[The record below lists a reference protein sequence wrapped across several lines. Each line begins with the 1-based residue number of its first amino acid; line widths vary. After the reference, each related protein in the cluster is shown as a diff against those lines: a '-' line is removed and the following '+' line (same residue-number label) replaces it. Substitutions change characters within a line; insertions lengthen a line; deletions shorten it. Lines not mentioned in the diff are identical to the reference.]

1 MRHIRMSVIA
11 GAIITI
17 LAGIWL
23 FLFPLSSLGTV
34 VHMLGL
40 AVLLYGVVGI
50 ATYFMRLG
58 GFWPVGGLTRSVV
71 ITAVGLLILSSP
83 GFIISIF
90 PILAGIVIAAG
101 GVDNLLLALA
111 VRKAGGEWVVL
122 LALSVITIA
131 TGVFLFSNPFAVQ
144 STLVRVTGVVL
155 VYNGFVSLF
164 GGLRI

>member
-122 LALSVITIA
+122 LAMGGSAGAFRDYHRGGRVPLQ
-131 TGVFLFSNPFAVQ
+131 Q
-144 STLVRVTGVVL
+144 SIRRPEYAGARH
-155 VYNGFVSLF
+155 GR
-164 GGLRI
+164 GAGL